1 MRWILNCGPFIKKLN
16 DDALILQQKELN
28 VYSSDENAT
37 VWRSR
42 RRPFGPAVPA
52 ENWEHGQWLLP
63 SLPAS
68 WHSSLHIGTTNFLHK
83 RTVCSAVHCTA
94 GLWDNGSEYF
104 VWNTVWQL
112 PSDIGL
118 YAVGCWNRSSIV
130 FSHIFQKW
138 MKVSLLFHF
147 FPLPLLHYP
156 LFPPL
161 FFLSSPLLSSTPPIL
176 PSSLLNFENLE
187 LRRSYHSTYPTPTR
201 LPLRLSWHS
210 IDFEFRESI
219 FFFFFSP
226 PLPHPL
232 SHHSDVIN

>member
-1 MRWILNCGPFIKKLN
+1 MPRCGDPGADCLAPPRW
-16 DDALILQQKELN
+16 
-28 VYSSDENAT
+28 VS
-37 VWRSR
+37 
-42 RRPFGPAVPA
+42 A
-52 ENWEHGQWLLP
+52 ENWAHGQWLLP

-83 RTVCSAVHCTA
+83 RTVCGAVHCTA

-118 YAVGCWNRSSIV
+118 YAVGCWNRSAIV

-147 FPLPLLHYP
+147 FLSLPCC
-156 LFPPL
+156 
-161 FFLSSPLLSSTPPIL
+161 SLSSTIPSIPLSSSSPPPFR
-176 PSSLLNFENLE
+176 PSSLLNFEK
-187 LRRSYHSTYPTPTR
+187 RRIATPPWTPPK
-201 LPLRLSWHS
+201 LPLHLFNTYKAHPPVVMTLHRLW
-210 IDFEFRESI
+210 IPWKLF
-219 FFFFFSP
+219 P

>member
-1 MRWILNCGPFIKKLN
+1 MRMPWYGDPGAGCLAPPRW
-16 DDALILQQKELN
+16 
-28 VYSSDENAT
+28 VS
-37 VWRSR
+37 
-42 RRPFGPAVPA
+42 A

-118 YAVGCWNRSSIV
+118 YAVGCWNRSTIV

-147 FPLPLLHYP
+147 FPLPALLLPLLYYP
-156 LFPPL
+156 LFPSL
-161 FFLSSPLLSSTPPIL
+161 FFFSCPLLPPYSL
-176 PSSLLNFENLE
+176 PSSLLNFEK
-187 LRRSYHSTYPTPTR
+187 RQIATPPWTLPK
-201 LPLRLSWHS
+201 LPLHLFNTYKAYPPVVMTLHRLW
-210 IDFEFRESI
+210 ILWKLF
-219 FFFFFSP
+219 P

>member
-1 MRWILNCGPFIKKLN
+1 MRMPRYGDP
-16 DDALILQQKELN
+16 DADRL
-28 VYSSDENAT
+28 APPR
-37 VWRSR
+37 W
-42 RRPFGPAVPA
+42 VPA

-219 FFFFFSP
+219 FFFFF
-226 PLPHPL
+226 PLHCRI
-232 SHHSDVIN
+232 HYHITRMW